1 MSTTTDKKWFGHPR
15 GLATLFFTE
24 MWERFSYYGMR
35 ALLVLFL
42 SAALVDKGM
51 GLSNVEANAIY
62 GLYTAF
68 VYLLALPGGWI
79 ADNILG
85 QRKTVWY
92 GGIVIA
98 MGHFSMAI
106 PSDFTFFMGLV
117 LIVIGTGLLKPN
129 VSTMV
134 GDLYPEGGTRRDA
147 GYSVYYMGINLGAFL
162 GPLLCGFFAE
172 KIDWHVGFGLAGI
185 GMVIGLIQYRLTG
198 KYLGEIGIAPKAK
211 EQDEDEEESST
222 ESGVHRGFALGLV
235 GILIAGVI
243 VAQII
248 GWIDLTSAQ
257 GVAEA
262 LGFIIISIVAAF
274 FIYIFAAGGL
284 TSGQKK
290 KMGAIIIFFIGAAVF
305 WSGFE
310 QAGSSL
316 NLFGKYFTDRNV
328 GSFEI
333 PASWFQSVNSF
344 FIILLAPVFGWLWIK
359 LAQRNLE
366 PSSPLKFAFGLILLA
381 LGFFVMVG
389 AAKVVANGI
398 AGESMA
404 SPFFLVLTYFLHT
417 AGELC
422 LSPIG
427 MSTFTKLSPKRYVG
441 QMMGIWFV
449 ATSLG
454 NLIAGLVAGRFDFSL
469 FDKSDKAL
477 GVLNE
482 ASAITPE
489 VLDKIDRN
497 VKDEIGTELIEAGDL
512 EGMRTS
518 VTQLIEQVSQE
529 SLPQMPSLFWSIT
542 MFIGIAG
549 LVMLIIHPMVRKWMG
564 KVR

>member
-1 MSTTTDKKWFGHPR
+1 MASAEKKWFGHPR

-51 GLSNVEANAIY
+51 GLSNAEANAIY

-79 ADNILG
+79 ADNLWG
-85 QRKTVWY
+85 QRKAVWY
-92 GGIVIA
+92 GGIIIA

-106 PSDFTFFMGLV
+106 PSNFTFFMGLV
-117 LIVIGTGLLKPN
+117 LIVVGTGLLKPN

-134 GDLYPEGGTRRDA
+134 GDLYPEGGSRRDA
-147 GYSVYYMGINLGAFL
+147 GFSIYYMGINLGAFL
-162 GPLLCGFFAE
+162 GPLLCGYFAE
-172 KIDWHVGFGLAGI
+172 NIDWHVGFGLAGI
-185 GMVIGLIQYRLTG
+185 GMVIGLIQYRTTG
-198 KYLGEIGIAPKAK
+198 KFLGEIGIMPKAK
-211 EQDEDEEESST
+211 EEEADENGESHET
-222 ESGVHRGFALGLV
+222 ANHMRYALGLV
-235 GILIAGVI
+235 AILVVGVVI
-243 VAQII
+243 AQII
-248 GWIDLTSAQ
+248 GWVDMTTAQ

-262 LGFIIISIVAAF
+262 LGFIIVSIVAF
-274 FIYIFAAGGL
+274 YFIYIFLAGGL
-284 TSGQKK
+284 TAIQKK
-290 KMGAIIIFFIGAAVF
+290 KMWVIIIFFAAAAVF

-316 NLFGKYFTDRNV
+316 NLFGKYFTDRLV
-328 GSFEI
+328 SGWEI

-344 FIILLAPVFGWLWIK
+344 FIILFSPIFGWLWIE
-359 LAQRNLE
+359 LSRRHMN
-366 PSSPLKFAFGLILLA
+366 PSSPLKFAFGLIFLA

-404 SPFFLVLTYFLHT
+404 SPFFLILTYFLHT
-417 AGELC
+417 VGELC

-477 GVLNE
+477 GVLTE
-482 ASAITPE
+482 ADAVTPE
-489 VLDKIDRN
+489 VLEKIDQN
-497 VKDEIGTELIEAGDL
+497 VKDQIGTQLIESGDL
-512 EGMRTS
+512 EGMRLS
-518 VTQLIEQVSQE
+518 VTQLIEQVSTE

-549 LVMLIIHPMVRKWMG
+549 LLMLLFHPIVKKWMG
-564 KVR
+564 NVH

>member
-1 MSTTTDKKWFGHPR
+1 MSLDTGKKWFGHPR

-51 GLSNVEANAIY
+51 GLSNAEANAIY

-79 ADNILG
+79 ADNLWG
-85 QRKTVWY
+85 QRKAVWY

-106 PSDFTFFMGLV
+106 PSNFTFFMGLV

-134 GDLYPEGGTRRDA
+134 GDLYPEGGSRRDA

-162 GPLLCGFFAE
+162 GPLLCGYFAE
-172 KIDWHVGFGLAGI
+172 NIDWHVGFGLAGI
-185 GMVIGLIQYRLTG
+185 GMVIGLIQYRFTAG
-198 KYLGEIGIAPKAK
+198 YLGEIGIAPKAK
-211 EQDEDEEESST
+211 EAEDV
-222 ESGVHRGFALGLV
+222 ESGETANKVNKNFAWGLLS
-235 GILIAGVI
+235 ILLIGVVIA
-243 VAQII
+243 QWI
-248 GWIDLTSAQ
+248 GWIDLGSAQ

-262 LGFIIISIVAAF
+262 LGFIIISIVAAYF
-274 FIYIFAAGGL
+274 LYIFVAGGL
-284 TSGQKK
+284 TSSQKK
-290 KMGAIIIFFIGAAVF
+290 KMAAIIVFFIAAAVF

-316 NLFGKYFTDRNV
+316 NLFGKYFTARDL

-344 FIILLAPVFGWLWIK
+344 FIILLAPVFGWLW
-359 LAQRNLE
+359 LRLGQRNMD
-366 PSSPLKFAFGLILLA
+366 PSAPLKFAFGLILLA
-381 LGFFVMVG
+381 LGFLVMVG

-398 AGESMA
+398 AGESQA
-404 SPFFLVLTYFLHT
+404 SPFFLILTYLLHT
-417 AGELC
+417 SGELC
-422 LSPIG
+422 LSPVG

-477 GVLNE
+477 SVLNG
-482 ASAITPE
+482 ADSVTPE
-489 VLDKIDRN
+489 MLDKIDRN
-497 VKDEIGTELIEAGDL
+497 VKDEIGSDLINAGDLDGMRASVTELIE
-512 EGMRTS
+512 R
-518 VTQLIEQVSQE
+518 VSTE
-529 SLPQMPSLFWSIT
+529 SLPEMPSLFWSIT

-549 LVMLIIHPMVRKWMG
+549 LILLLLHPIIKKWMG
-564 KVR
+564 NVR

>member
-1 MSTTTDKKWFGHPR
+1 MSSAQNKTWFGHPR

-51 GLSNVEANAIY
+51 GLSNAEANAIY

-79 ADNILG
+79 ADNLWG
-85 QRKTVWY
+85 QRKSVWY
-92 GGIVIA
+92 GGIIIA

-106 PSDFTFFMGLV
+106 PSNFTFFMGLV

-134 GDLYPEGGTRRDA
+134 GDLYPEGGSRRDA
-147 GYSVYYMGINLGAFL
+147 GFSVYYMGINLGAFL
-162 GPLLCGFFAE
+162 GPLLCGYFAE
-172 KIDWHVGFGLAGI
+172 NIDWHVGFGLAGI
-185 GMVIGLIQYRLTG
+185 GMVIGLLQYRFTG
-198 KYLGEIGIAPKAK
+198 KYLGDIGILPKAK
-211 EQDEDEEESST
+211 EEEQDDGASPHEDAYN
-222 ESGVHRGFALGLV
+222 RKYALGLV
-235 GILIAGVI
+235 AVLITGVI
-243 VAQII
+243 IAQLV
-248 GWIDLTSAQ
+248 GWVDMTTAQ

-262 LGFIIISIVAAF
+262 LGFIIISIVAVY
-274 FIYIFAAGGL
+274 FIYIFLAGGL
-284 TSGQKK
+284 TRIQKK
-290 KMGAIIIFFIGAAVF
+290 KMGAIIVIFVAAAVF

-316 NLFGKYFTDRNV
+316 NLFGKYFTERMIGAWEV
-328 GSFEI
+328 
-333 PASWFQSVNSF
+333 PASWFQSINSF
-344 FIILLAPVFGWLWIK
+344 FIILFSPVFGWLWIQ
-359 LAQRNLE
+359 LAKKNLN
-366 PSSPLKFAFGLILLA
+366 PSSPLKFAFGLIFLA
-381 LGFFVMVG
+381 LGFFVMVA
-389 AAKVVANGI
+389 AAKVVASGM
-398 AGESMA
+398 AGESKA
-404 SPFFLVLTYFLHT
+404 SPFFLILTYFLHT
-417 AGELC
+417 VGELC

-454 NLIAGLVAGRFDFSL
+454 NLIAGLVAGKFDFSL

-477 GVLNE
+477 GVLTE
-482 ASAITPE
+482 ADQVTPDMLE
-489 VLDKIDRN
+489 KIDQN
-497 VKDEIGTELIEAGDL
+497 VKDAIGSDLIEAGDL

-518 VTQLIEQVSQE
+518 VTQLIEQVSTE

-549 LVMLIIHPMVRKWMG
+549 LLMLLFHPVVKKWMG
-564 KVR
+564 DVH